1 MRPSLRTT
9 TREAGFPPASR
20 IFTARDRIAPARV
33 AARIDLNQSLKTS
46 LGMSFGGRRVQM
58 HEVLVALQVALCVVL
73 LHASFLA
80 VRGLQRASTA
90 SLGWNP
96 AAITILAT
104 DLGLARYDRD
114 QADAHHRRLL
124 ASARAMPG
132 VESATVANSMPLHI
146 DQSGTTTYPL
156 PSRDPDSGESAASYR
171 AAPGFFT
178 TLQIPMLAGRDF
190 NDLDTRSSAAVAV
203 INRALAE
210 RLFGDANAVGRQLRE
225 GRGGTPVQIVGVV
238 EDGKYTALGEA
249 RRSAL
254 FRPIAQRYST
264 SSMLIVRSA
273 SAGQVRPEDLRR
285 LLRDIDP
292 NLPVRMAATGDDI
305 TILPLLPYRVAVAAL
320 GLLGLICSGLL
331 LSGLHAMLAYV
342 VSKRQREI
350 GIRVALGAGR
360 SNVILTVLARVF
372 VVLAVGVAMGSLL
385 AAGTGPMVS
394 SMVLGVSPSEPLIL
408 LAIAA
413 GLAAIALASCFG
425 PVRKSLMVDPA
436 TALRQE

>member
-1 MRPSLRTT
+1 
-9 TREAGFPPASR
+9 
-20 IFTARDRIAPARV
+20 
-33 AARIDLNQSLKTS
+33 
-46 LGMSFGGRRVQM
+46 
-58 HEVLVALQVALCVVL
+58 
-73 LHASFLA
+73 
-80 VRGLQRASTA
+80 
-90 SLGWNP
+90 
-96 AAITILAT
+96 
-104 DLGLARYDRD
+104 
-114 QADAHHRRLL
+114 
-124 ASARAMPG
+124 MPG

-225 GRGGTPVQIVGVV
+225 GRGGTPVEIVGVV

-264 SSMLIVRSA
+264 SSLLIVRSA